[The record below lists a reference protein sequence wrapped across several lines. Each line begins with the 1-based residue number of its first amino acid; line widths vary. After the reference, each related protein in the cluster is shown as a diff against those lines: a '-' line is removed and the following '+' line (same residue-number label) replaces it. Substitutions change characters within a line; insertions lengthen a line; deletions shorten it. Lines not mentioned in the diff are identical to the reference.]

1 MDPKVKNLR
10 VKEKRSEAAEW
21 DRRDE
26 KDRRRKGGL
35 GSGAQNEW
43 AGEMYGQV
51 SWEELTV
58 KPGCVLPCPPGRTSC
73 HLLFISSV
81 LSRVPPLVT
90 HAFHVSP
97 VFEAIKEIS
106 PQPTNS

>member
-1 MDPKVKNLR
+1 MKNLR
-10 VKEKRSEAAEW
+10 VKVESIRAVEC
-21 DRRDE
+21 DRRAYE
-26 KDRRRKGGL
+26 DRSRKGEL
-35 GSGAQNEW
+35 GSGAWNEW
-43 AGEMYGQV
+43 AGEMCSQV